1 MRIRDLQT
9 ITPRRTSEKLSAKF
23 RLAFM
28 LFSALWIGLAACLS
42 TGLGGCGGAK
52 ERGTTSPNDARLA
65 DMNAE
70 GRAVFGS
77 SPRATGGGAAR
88 DGAWTILLTTVPAS
102 QDDLGVMRTVAQVR
116 ERAGLPEARLERR
129 GRATVVAY
137 GAYPGPTDPK
147 AQSDLARIRAI
158 VVDGA
163 RPYETAMLVPPEFE
177 GVQGARP
184 EWDLGGVKARMG
196 RDAIYTLQ
204 VAVYRRGDDKE
215 PTPQDL
221 VEIRAAAEKAA
232 EALRGEGAEAYYW
245 HGRRQSMVTVGVF
258 GPKDHDVLK
267 PGQDSPVLRL
277 TREQHPFNLV
287 NGRQY
292 LVRMRGQ
299 EKATP
304 QRSFLVAIPD

>member
-1 MRIRDLQT
+1 
-9 ITPRRTSEKLSAKF
+9 
-23 RLAFM
+23 M
-28 LFSALWIGLAACLS
+28 LISALWVGLA
-42 TGLGGCGGAK
+42 GGVVGCGGAGK
-52 ERGTTSPNDARLA
+52 ERGGTTRDSARLA

-77 SPRATGGGAAR
+77 TPRATGGGAAR
-88 DGAWTILLTTVPAS
+88 DSAWTILLATVPAS

-129 GRATVVAY
+129 GRATVVVY
-137 GAYPGPTDPK
+137 GAYPGPDDAR
-147 AQSDLARIRAI
+147 AQRDLARIRGI
-158 VVDGA
+158 EVDGA
-163 RPYETAMLVPPEFE
+163 KPYETAMLVPPEFE
-177 GVQGARP
+177 GVQGTRP
-184 EWDLGGVKARMG
+184 EWDLGSVKARRG

-204 VAVYRRGDDKE
+204 VAVYQRGDDKE
-215 PTPQDL
+215 PTAQDL
-221 VEIRAAAEKAA
+221 QEIRAAAEKAV
-232 EALRGEGAEAYYW
+232 EALRAEGAEAYYW

-258 GPKDHDVLK
+258 GPKDHDVQK

-277 TREQHPFNLV
+277 TRERHPYNLV

-292 LVRMRGQ
+292 LVRTRGQ